1 MRSDDEV
8 SVRSRT
14 LCELDRNH
22 QEPRKL
28 IKHGKVQLNRGKAPL
43 GKPNLGRLNQRKFLV
58 PLKVSCWA
66 CKSELGN
73 SSALFCGACG
83 KKQVGSEAGLGFA
96 SESHFHED
104 LVNTTGISKV
114 SFYNKA
120 DESMVFKVNLVG
132 TSKNQVRVA
141 NLLTAFK
148 ADLVILEDGSILEQD
163 EEGFSVDT
171 FNAGASFGITIVAQK
186 HKNSEILEASSS
198 HTGKFFYYQLF
209 CSITFCFHYKN
220 SKVCIL
226 QMLTFFCVKISKTNL
241 KRN

>member
-1 MRSDDEV
+1 MSNDDEV
-8 SVRSRT
+8 HVRSRT
-14 LCELDRNH
+14 LCELDRTL
-22 QEPRKL
+22 EPEKL

-43 GKPNLGRLNQRKFLV
+43 GKPNLGQLV

-66 CKSELGN
+66 CKFELGN
-73 SSALFCGACG
+73 PSALFCGECG
-83 KKQVGSEAGLGFA
+83 RKQVGSEAGLGFA

-104 LVNTTGISKV
+104 LVNTIGISKL

-148 ADLVILEDGSILEQD
+148 ADLVILEDGSILESD

-171 FNAGASFGITIVAQK
+171 LNASASVGVTIVAQK
-186 HKNSEILEASSS
+186 HKHFEIVEASSS
-198 HTGKFFYYQLF
+198 HTGKFFYYQF
-209 CSITFCFHYKN
+209 YCSITFCFHYKN
-220 SKVCIL
+220 SMVCSL
-226 QMLTFFCVKISKTNL
+226 QC
-241 KRN
+241 